1 MGHEDPGRHTP
12 VEPSSGVPAAVLE
25 SAFDDPAHGEPGRDR
40 IAVHVAWELVL
51 AAALAVLTWL
61 LWQEEPAALRADGL
75 RALLV
80 NVVALGL
87 LVLAAGM
94 SLRTAAVNLAV
105 GPVAV
110 AAALHV
116 AEQGDRG
123 VEVALGHAVAVA
135 AVGGLAVGLAVVA
148 LHVPGWAA
156 SLAGAAGVVVYI
168 QRRSEPVLAQGG
180 YDPRDTAFYLFAGFA
195 AVAVLGG
202 LFGAIRPVRRLVGRF
217 RPVADPARRRGG
229 VAATVVVFAFVFS
242 TVLATLAGILL
253 ASNGDGPVVPTEG
266 LGWTTLAVGTALLGG
281 TSAYGRRGAIFGT
294 LLAASLVTVLYAWL
308 DAGGWTVSRW
318 AVGGAALGVG
328 LVITRLVEA
337 YGWPR
342 PAGADPEPAPGG
354 DGTIGSGWSVS
365 RPAPVGDWPPAL
377 PTRADDTPTD
387 PWDPSRWDAPPAT
400 RGLRRPLTVR
410 QALPCGWALTA
421 RIGR

>member
-1 MGHEDPGRHTP
+1 MGHEDPGRHNP
-12 VEPSSGVPAAVLE
+12 VEPSSGVPASVLE
-25 SAFDDPAHGEPGRDR
+25 NVFDDPAHGEPGRDR
-40 IAVHVAWELVL
+40 VAVHVVWELLL

-61 LWQEEPAALRADGL
+61 LWQAEPAALRDDGL
-75 RALLV
+75 RSLLV
-80 NVVALGL
+80 DVVALGL
-87 LVLAAGM
+87 LVLAAGLT
-94 SLRTAAVNLAV
+94 LRTSAVNLAV

-135 AVGGLAVGLAVVA
+135 AVGGLAVGLAVVL

-168 QRRSEPVLAQGG
+168 QQRPAPVPVQGG

-229 VAATVVVFAFVFS
+229 TAATIVVFAFVLS
-242 TVLATLAGILL
+242 TVFAALAGILF

-266 LGWTTLAVGTALLGG
+266 LGWTTLAVGIALLGG

-294 LLAASLVTVLYAWL
+294 LLAVSLVVVLRAWL
-308 DAGGWTVSRW
+308 DAEGWIVSRW

-328 LVITRLVEA
+328 LVVTRLVET
-337 YGWPR
+337 YGRPR
-342 PAGADPEPAPGG
+342 TAGADPEPVSRG
-354 DGTIGSGWSVS
+354 DGTISSGWSVP

-377 PTRADDTPTD
+377 PTRTDDTPTD
-387 PWDPSRWDAPPAT
+387 PWDASRWDDRPPRWDAGD
-400 RGLRRPLTVR
+400 R
-410 QALPCGWALTA
+410 
-421 RIGR
+421 